1 MALEG
6 RFEYPAHQLPMEAY
20 RDWRLC
26 QVVGPPDTWMDLP
39 AERLDWI
46 LAVDNAVAEARA
58 NKEREAASG

>member
-1 MALEG
+1 MD
-6 RFEYPAHQLPMEAY
+6 AY

-26 QVVGPPDTWMDLP
+26 QVVGPPDTWWDLP

-46 LAVDNAVAEARA
+46 LAVDDQVAQARA